1 MLKKRLHY
9 IDFNGEDQ
17 NEDLYFHM
25 STVEVTRFIS
35 KYSDYTNLDIRDQ
48 NSTAQ
53 ALSQFI
59 NRTLKDGRADTIINF
74 LEDFILSA
82 YGEKTADGKH
92 FQKSAKVRED
102 FSYSIAYATLFEELI
117 TDEKKLSKFM
127 DGVIDNAV
135 KN

>member
-1 MLKKRLHY
+1 
-9 IDFNGEDQ
+9 
-17 NEDLYFHM
+17 M
-25 STVEVTRFIS
+25 SSVEVTRFIS
-35 KYSDYTNLDIRDQ
+35 KYSDYTNLDIHDQ

-59 NRTLKDGRADTIINF
+59 NKTLKEGKADTIIEF

-82 YGEKTADGKH
+82 YGEKSADGKR
-92 FQKSAKVRED
+92 FMKSAKIRED

-117 TDEKKLSKFM
+117 TDEKKLGQFM
-127 DGVIDNAV
+127 DGVIDNAA